1 MDRVFANFFRRRRE
15 ALPASTANTNQPQ
28 VTGATFEEKIVRVG
42 RPELALSVS
51 AVYRAVEL
59 RAKTEAQFSIQ
70 YQKMNAAGGNYVPD
84 MWGPGKNINY
94 LLQVQPNP
102 ISTAASLIEQVV
114 IRRLLL
120 GNAFVYIE
128 RDEWQD
134 PVNLW
139 LAECGG
145 YNELTGMYSIT
156 YLGENG
162 VRFKVDAPRKDVLH
176 FANTFRYQ
184 DGFWGIST
192 IKYAYDTLSLIKTE
206 SSQVLET
213 AAKGGR
219 VKGIISEK
227 QPSNGQGTLAFGV
240 LNPDQVQKTAKEMQD
255 KFYSGMDIV
264 GMHGLESFQS
274 ISMTAQ
280 DMQLLEHMNMGL
292 DDVARFF
299 GTPRPLLMLD
309 TNSHYTT
316 PTNATLEYMQRT
328 VQPDIIEIEQEM
340 NRKLLFRQDYGQRR
354 IHMCEQ
360 PLLRLDKEAQ
370 AKVDQL
376 QLQTGAA
383 TVNEIRAQYDRPSV
397 EGGDTIYVSTNLAE
411 LGSEKLRGSQ
421 GKDSGIQEVPAT
433 NSEGGTNPKMETE
446 TE

>member
-1 MDRVFANFFRRRRE
+1 MKRRE
-15 ALPASTANTNQPQ
+15 VSSGVPSTTDPSAASNQQ
-28 VTGATFEEKIVRVG
+28 TTTGATFEEKIVRVR
-42 RPELALSVS
+42 RPELALTVS

-59 RAKTEAQFSIQ
+59 RAKTEAQFAIQ
-70 YQKMNAAGGNYVPD
+70 YQKMNAAGGNFVPD

-102 ISTAASLIEQVV
+102 ISSAASLIEQVV

-128 RDEWQD
+128 RDEWKD
-134 PVNLW
+134 PVALW

-145 YNELTGMYSIT
+145 YNEITGTYALT
-156 YLGENG
+156 YLNERG
-162 VRFKVDAPRKDVLH
+162 VKFKVDAPREDVLH
-176 FANTFRYQ
+176 FPNTFRYY
-184 DGFWGIST
+184 DGFWGMST
-192 IKYAYDTLSLIKTE
+192 LQYAFDTLSLIKTE
-206 SSQVLET
+206 SNQALET

-219 VKGIISEK
+219 MKLIIGEEK
-227 QPSNGQGTLAFGV
+227 PPQGAGTLAFGLMNKGEIDKYAAE
-240 LNPDQVQKTAKEMQD
+240 LNEKVYQQ
-255 KFYSGMDIV
+255 DIV
-264 GMHGLESFQS
+264 GIRGLSALHN
-274 ISMTAQ
+274 ISMTSA
-280 DMQLLEHMNMGL
+280 DMQLMEHMNMGL

-299 GTPRPLLMLD
+299 GTPRPMLMLD

-316 PTNATLEYMQRT
+316 YTNATLEYLQRT
-328 VQPDIIEIEQEM
+328 VQPDVTEMEQEF
-340 NRKLLFRQDYGQRR
+340 NRKLLRREDFGRRR

-397 EGGDTIYVSTNLAE
+397 PNGDIVYVSTNLAE
-411 LGSEKLRGSQ
+411 LGSQKLN
-421 GKDSGIQEVPAT
+421 GKTEPQPEP
-433 NSEGGTNPKMETE
+433 NPEPQP
-446 TE
+446 

>member
-1 MDRVFANFFRRRRE
+1 MDRIFANFFRKRE
-15 ALPASTANTNQPQ
+15 AYGVPKTTDPSHASNQQ
-28 VTGATFEEKIVRVG
+28 IGGGTFEEKKVRV
-42 RPELALSVS
+42 RSPQMALAVS

-59 RAKTEAQFSIQ
+59 RAKTEAQFAIQ
-70 YQKMNAAGGNYVPD
+70 YQRMNREGGNFVPD
-84 MWGPGKNINY
+84 MWGVGKTINY

-114 IRRLLL
+114 IRRLMM
-120 GNAFVYIE
+120 GNAFIYIE
-128 RDEWQD
+128 RDVWGD
-134 PVNLW
+134 PVALW

-145 YNELTGMYSIT
+145 YNEIASTYTLT

-162 VRFKVDAPRKDVLH
+162 VRLKVEAPRGDVLH
-176 FANTFRYQ
+176 FPNTFRYY

-192 IKYAYDTLSLIKTE
+192 IQYAADTLSLIKTE
-206 SSQVLET
+206 SNQALET

-219 VKGIISEK
+219 MKAFIGEQPPASGYSPISQGLFDPK
-227 QPSNGQGTLAFGV
+227 QM
-240 LNPDQVQKTAKEMQD
+240 KRYAKEINEEIYNQ
-255 KFYSGMDIV
+255 DIV
-264 GMHGLESFQS
+264 SLYGLDKVVP
-274 ISMTAQ
+274 ISMSAQ
-280 DMQLLEHMNMGL
+280 DMQLMEHMNMGL

-316 PTNATLEYMQRT
+316 YTNATLEYLQRT
-328 VQPDIIEIEQEM
+328 VQPDITEMEQEF
-340 NRKLLFRQDYGQRR
+340 NRKLLGRKDFGSRR

-411 LGSEKLRGSQ
+411 LGSPKL
-421 GKDSGIQEVPAT
+421 SGEQPTQAEPNQET
-433 NSEGGTNPKMETE
+433 S
-446 TE
+446 

>member
-1 MDRVFANFFRRRRE
+1 MNIFSNFFRKRE
-15 ALPASTANTNQPQ
+15 ATGVPVTTDPAHPSNQQ
-28 VTGATFEEKIVRVG
+28 ATSATFEEKIVRVA
-42 RPELALSVS
+42 RPEMALTVS

-59 RAKTEAQFSIQ
+59 RAKTEAQFAIQ
-70 YQKMNAAGGNYVPD
+70 YQKMNAAGGNFVPD
-84 MWGPGKNINY
+84 MYGPGRGINY

-102 ISTAASLIEQVV
+102 ISTAASLIEQAV

-128 RDEWQD
+128 RDEWGD

-139 LAECGG
+139 LADCGG
-145 YNELTGMYSIT
+145 YDEITGTYNLV
-156 YLGENG
+156 YLGDDG
-162 VRFKVDAPRKDVLH
+162 VRFKVNALRKDVLH

-184 DGFWGIST
+184 QGFWGIST
-192 IKYAYDTLSLIKTE
+192 IKYAYDTLSLVKTE
-206 SSQVLET
+206 SNQALET

-219 VKGIISEK
+219 VKLIIGEEK
-227 QPSNGQGTLAFGV
+227 PANGQGTLAFGLMNKGEIDKYASE
-240 LNPDQVQKTAKEMQD
+240 LND
-255 KFYSGMDIV
+255 KVYQQDIV
-264 GMHGLESFQS
+264 GIRGLSALHN
-274 ISMTAQ
+274 ISMSAQ
-280 DMQLLEHMNMGL
+280 DMQLMEHMNMGL

-316 PTNATLEYMQRT
+316 YTNATLEYLQRT
-328 VQPDIIEIEQEM
+328 VQPDITEMEQEM
-340 NRKLLFRQDYGQRR
+340 NRKLLTREDFGKRR

-383 TVNEIRAQYDRPSV
+383 TVNEIRQQYDRPAV
-397 EGGDTIYVSTNLAE
+397 EGGDIIYVSTNLAE
-411 LGSEKLRGSQ
+411 LGSQKL
-421 GKDSGIQEVPAT
+421 SGEQPAPAQEQNPQEV
-433 NSEGGTNPKMETE
+433 
-446 TE
+446 

>member
-1 MDRVFANFFRRRRE
+1 MDRFFANFFKKRE
-15 ALPASTANTNQPQ
+15 AGVPVSTDPNHPTNQQ
-28 VTGATFEEKIVRVG
+28 ATGATFEEKIVRIS
-42 RPELALSVS
+42 RPELALTVS

-59 RAKTEAQFSIQ
+59 RAKTEAQFAIQ
-70 YQKMNAAGGNYVPD
+70 YQRMNREGGNFVQD
-84 MWGPGKNINY
+84 MWGPGRSINY

-120 GNAFVYIE
+120 GNSFVYIE
-128 RDEWQD
+128 RDEWGD
-134 PVNLW
+134 PLALW

-145 YNELTGMYSIT
+145 YDEVTGTYTLT

-162 VRFKVDAPRKDVLH
+162 VRFKVNAPRRDVLH

-184 DGFWGIST
+184 NGFWGLST
-192 IKYAYDTLSLIKTE
+192 IKYAADTLSLIRTE
-206 SSQVLET
+206 SNQALET

-219 VKGIISEK
+219 VKLIIGEEK
-227 QPSNGQGTLAFGV
+227 PAQGGGTLAAGLFSKGEIDKYARE
-240 LNPDQVQKTAKEMQD
+240 LNDRVYQQ
-255 KFYSGMDIV
+255 DIV
-264 GMHGLESFQS
+264 GIRGLSALHN
-274 ISMTAQ
+274 ISMSAQ
-280 DMQLLEHMNMGL
+280 DMQLMEHMNMGL
-292 DDVARFF
+292 DDVARYF

-316 PTNATLEYMQRT
+316 YTNATLEYLQRT
-328 VQPDIIEIEQEM
+328 VQPDITEMEQEM
-340 NRKLLFRQDYGQRR
+340 NRKLLTRDDFGKRR

-411 LGSEKLRGSQ
+411 LGSPKL
-421 GKDSGIQEVPAT
+421 SGAQPEPA
-433 NSEGGTNPKMETE
+433 EPKPEE
-446 TE
+446 P

>member
-1 MDRVFANFFRRRRE
+1 MDRIFANFFRKRE
-15 ALPASTANTNQPQ
+15 ATGVPVTTDPNHASNQQ
-28 VTGATFEEKIVRVG
+28 QATGATFEEKIARISPY
-42 RPELALSVS
+42 RPEMALVVS

-59 RAKTEAQFSIQ
+59 RAKTEAQFAIQ
-70 YQKMNAAGGNYVPD
+70 YQRMNREGGNFVAD
-84 MWGPGKNINY
+84 MWGPGKTINY

-120 GNAFVYIE
+120 GNAFIYIE
-128 RDEWQD
+128 RDEWKD
-134 PVNLW
+134 PMNLW

-145 YNELTGMYSIT
+145 YDEITGTYTLT

-162 VRFKVDAPRKDVLH
+162 VRFKVNAPRKDVLH
-176 FANTFRYQ
+176 FANTFRLQ
-184 DGFWGIST
+184 NGFWGMST
-192 IKYAYDTLSLIKTE
+192 IQYAADTLSLIRTE
-206 SSQVLET
+206 SNQALET

-219 VKGIISEK
+219 VKLIIGEQAPASGYSPISQGYFDPK
-227 QPSNGQGTLAFGV
+227 QMKQY
-240 LNPDQVQKTAKEMQD
+240 AKEVNDEIYQQD
-255 KFYSGMDIV
+255 VVSLR
-264 GMHGLESFQS
+264 GLDKVEN
-274 ISMTAQ
+274 ISMSAQ
-280 DMQLLEHMNMGL
+280 DMQLMEHMNMGL

-316 PTNATLEYMQRT
+316 YTNATLEYLQRT
-328 VQPDIIEIEQEM
+328 VQPDITEMEQEL
-340 NRKLLFRQDYGQRR
+340 NRKLLTRDDFGKRR

-383 TVNEIRAQYDRPSV
+383 TVNEIRQQYDRPAV

-411 LGSEKLRGSQ
+411 LGSPKLSGAQPTPPTEPNPDEK
-421 GKDSGIQEVPAT
+421 
-433 NSEGGTNPKMETE
+433 
-446 TE
+446 

>member
-1 MDRVFANFFRRRRE
+1 
-15 ALPASTANTNQPQ
+15 
-28 VTGATFEEKIVRVG
+28 
-42 RPELALSVS
+42 VS

-59 RAKTEAQFSIQ
+59 RAKTEAQFAIQ
-70 YQKMNAAGGNYVPD
+70 YQRKNKEGGNFMPD
-84 MWGPGKNINY
+84 MWGPGKTINY

-120 GNAFVYIE
+120 GNAFIYIE
-128 RDEWQD
+128 RDEWKD
-134 PVNLW
+134 PMNLW

-145 YNELTGMYSIT
+145 YDEITGTYTLT

-162 VRFKVDAPRKDVLH
+162 VRFKVNAPRRDVLH

-184 DGFWGIST
+184 NGFWGIST

-206 SSQVLET
+206 SNQSLET

-219 VKGIISEK
+219 VKLIIGEQPPASGYSPISQGLFDPK
-227 QPSNGQGTLAFGV
+227 QMKQYAQEVNEEIYKQDVVSLRGL
-240 LNPDQVQKTAKEMQD
+240 DKVQN
-255 KFYSGMDIV
+255 
-264 GMHGLESFQS
+264 
-274 ISMTAQ
+274 ISMSAQ
-280 DMQLLEHMNMGL
+280 DMQLMEHMNMGL

-316 PTNATLEYMQRT
+316 YTNATLEYLQRT
-328 VQPDIIEIEQEM
+328 VQPDITEMEQEM
-340 NRKLLFRQDYGQRR
+340 NRKLLTRDDFGKRR

-370 AKVDQL
+370 AKVDKMQL
-376 QLQTGAA
+376 ETGAA
-383 TVNEIRAQYDRPSV
+383 TVNEIRQQYDRPAV
-397 EGGDTIYVSTNLAE
+397 EGGDIIYVSTNLAE
-411 LGSEKLRGSQ
+411 LGSQKLSGAQPTPAQTEPNPEEK
-421 GKDSGIQEVPAT
+421 
-433 NSEGGTNPKMETE
+433 
-446 TE
+446 

>member
-1 MDRVFANFFRRRRE
+1 MNILGNLFTPTGTIPMKRRE
-15 ALPASTANTNQPQ
+15 VSSGVPSTTDPSAASNQQ
-28 VTGATFEEKIVRVG
+28 TTTGATFEEKIVRVR
-42 RPELALSVS
+42 RPELALTVS

-59 RAKTEAQFSIQ
+59 RAKTEAQFAIQ
-70 YQKMNAAGGNYVPD
+70 YQKMNAAGGNFVPD

-102 ISTAASLIEQVV
+102 ISSAASLIEQVV

-128 RDEWQD
+128 RDEWKD
-134 PVNLW
+134 PVALW

-145 YNELTGMYSIT
+145 YNEITGTYALT
-156 YLGENG
+156 YLNERG
-162 VRFKVDAPRKDVLH
+162 VKFKVDAPREDVLH
-176 FANTFRYQ
+176 FPNTFRYY
-184 DGFWGIST
+184 DGFWGMST
-192 IKYAYDTLSLIKTE
+192 LQYAFDTLSLIKTE
-206 SSQVLET
+206 SNQALET

-219 VKGIISEK
+219 MKLIIGEEK
-227 QPSNGQGTLAFGV
+227 PPQGAGTLAFGLMNKGEIDKYAAE
-240 LNPDQVQKTAKEMQD
+240 LNEKVYQQ
-255 KFYSGMDIV
+255 DIV
-264 GMHGLESFQS
+264 GIRGLSALHN
-274 ISMTAQ
+274 ISMTSA
-280 DMQLLEHMNMGL
+280 DMQLMEHMNMGL

-299 GTPRPLLMLD
+299 GTPRPMLMLD

-316 PTNATLEYMQRT
+316 YTNATLEYLQRT
-328 VQPDIIEIEQEM
+328 VQPDVTEMEQEF
-340 NRKLLFRQDYGQRR
+340 NRKLLRREDFGRRR

-397 EGGDTIYVSTNLAE
+397 PNGDIVYVSTNLAE
-411 LGSEKLRGSQ
+411 LGSQKLNGNT
-421 GKDSGIQEVPAT
+421 EPT
-433 NSEGGTNPKMETE
+433 PEPNPEPQP
-446 TE
+446 

>member
-1 MDRVFANFFRRRRE
+1 MNILTNLFTPTGTIPMKRRE
-15 ALPASTANTNQPQ
+15 VSSGVPSTTDPSAASNQQ
-28 VTGATFEEKIVRVG
+28 TTGATYEEKIVRVR
-42 RPELALSVS
+42 RPELALTVS

-59 RAKTEAQFSIQ
+59 RAKTEAQFCVQ
-70 YQKMNAAGGNYVPD
+70 YQKMNAAGGNFVPD

-102 ISTAASLIEQVV
+102 ISSAASLIEQVV

-128 RDEWQD
+128 RDEWKD
-134 PVNLW
+134 PVALW

-145 YNELTGMYSIT
+145 YNEITGTYALT
-156 YLGENG
+156 YLNERG
-162 VRFKVDAPRKDVLH
+162 VKFKVDAPREDVLH
-176 FANTFRYQ
+176 FPNTFRYY
-184 DGFWGIST
+184 DGFWGMST
-192 IKYAYDTLSLIKTE
+192 LQYAFDTLSLIKTE
-206 SSQVLET
+206 SNQALET

-219 VKGIISEK
+219 MKLIIGEEK
-227 QPSNGQGTLAFGV
+227 PPQGAGTLAFGLMNKGEIDKYAAE
-240 LNPDQVQKTAKEMQD
+240 LNEKVYQQ
-255 KFYSGMDIV
+255 DIV
-264 GMHGLESFQS
+264 GIRGLSALHN
-274 ISMTAQ
+274 ISMTSA
-280 DMQLLEHMNMGL
+280 DMQLMEHMNMGL

-299 GTPRPLLMLD
+299 GTPRPMLMLD

-316 PTNATLEYMQRT
+316 YTNATLEYLQRT
-328 VQPDIIEIEQEM
+328 VQPDVTEMEQEF
-340 NRKLLFRQDYGQRR
+340 NRKLLRREDFGRRR

-397 EGGDTIYVSTNLAE
+397 PNGDIVYVSTNLAE
-411 LGSEKLRGSQ
+411 LGSQKLNGNTEPTPEPN
-421 GKDSGIQEVPAT
+421 QEPQ
-433 NSEGGTNPKMETE
+433 P
-446 TE
+446 

>member
-1 MDRVFANFFRRRRE
+1 MRLFNLFTPTGIIPKNRE
-15 ALPASTANTNQPQ
+15 SVPGVPASTDPNHPSNQQ
-28 VTGATFEEKIVRVG
+28 QTSGASFEEKIVRIG
-42 RPELALSVS
+42 RPELALTVS

-59 RAKTEAQFSIQ
+59 RAKTEAQFAIQ
-70 YQKMNAAGGNYVPD
+70 YQKMNAAGGNFVPD

-120 GNAFVYIE
+120 GNAFIYIE
-128 RDEWQD
+128 RDEWGD
-134 PVNLW
+134 PTQLW
-139 LAECGG
+139 LADCGG
-145 YNELTGMYSIT
+145 YNEITGTYALT

-162 VRFKVDAPRKDVLH
+162 VRFEVNAPRKDVLH

-184 DGFWGIST
+184 QGFWGIST
-192 IKYAYDTLSLIKTE
+192 IKYAYDTLSLVKTE
-206 SSQVLET
+206 SNQALET

-219 VKGIISEK
+219 VKLIIGEEK
-227 QPSNGQGTLAFGV
+227 PSNGLGTLAFGMMNKGEIDKYAAE
-240 LNPDQVQKTAKEMQD
+240 LNEKVYQQ
-255 KFYSGMDIV
+255 DIV
-264 GMHGLESFQS
+264 GIRGLTALHN
-274 ISMTAQ
+274 ISMSAQ
-280 DMQLLEHMNMGL
+280 DMQLMEHMNMGL

-316 PTNATLEYMQRT
+316 YTNATLEYLQRT
-328 VQPDIIEIEQEM
+328 VQPDITEMEQEL
-340 NRKLLFRQDYGQRR
+340 NRKLLTREDFGKRR

-383 TVNEIRAQYDRPSV
+383 TVNEIRQQYDRPAV
-397 EGGDTIYVSTNLAE
+397 EGGDIIYVSTNLAE
-411 LGSEKLRGSQ
+411 LGSPKL
-421 GKDSGIQEVPAT
+421 SGAQPTPAEPPK
-433 NSEGGTNPKMETE
+433 EGEPTA
-446 TE
+446 

>member
-1 MDRVFANFFRRRRE
+1 MNIFSNFFRKRE
-15 ALPASTANTNQPQ
+15 ATGVPVTTDPNHPSNQPQ
-28 VTGATFEEKIVRVG
+28 ATGASFEEKIVRVS
-42 RPELALSVS
+42 RPELALTVS

-59 RAKTEAQFSIQ
+59 RAKTEAQFAIQ
-70 YQKMNAAGGNYVPD
+70 YQKMNAAGGNFVPD
-84 MWGPGKNINY
+84 MYGPGRGINY

-102 ISTAASLIEQVV
+102 ISTAASLIEQAV

-128 RDEWQD
+128 RDEWGD

-139 LAECGG
+139 LADCGG
-145 YNELTGMYSIT
+145 YDEITGTYNLV
-156 YLGENG
+156 YLGDNG
-162 VRFKVDAPRKDVLH
+162 VRFKVNALRKDVLH

-184 DGFWGIST
+184 QGFWGIST
-192 IKYAYDTLSLIKTE
+192 IKYAYDTLSLVKTE
-206 SSQVLET
+206 SNQALET

-219 VKGIISEK
+219 VKLIIGEEK
-227 QPSNGQGTLAFGV
+227 PANGQGTLAYGFMNKGEIEKYATE
-240 LNPDQVQKTAKEMQD
+240 LNNKVYQQ
-255 KFYSGMDIV
+255 DIV
-264 GMHGLESFQS
+264 GIRGLSALHN
-274 ISMTAQ
+274 ISMSAQ
-280 DMQLLEHMNMGL
+280 DMQLMEHMNMGL

-316 PTNATLEYMQRT
+316 YTNATLEYLQRT
-328 VQPDIIEIEQEM
+328 VQPDITEMEQEL
-340 NRKLLFRQDYGQRR
+340 NRKLLTREDFGRRR

-383 TVNEIRAQYDRPSV
+383 TVNEIRQQYDRPSV
-397 EGGDTIYVSTNLAE
+397 DGGDIIYVSTNLAE
-411 LGSEKLRGSQ
+411 LGSPKL
-421 GKDSGIQEVPAT
+421 SGEQQAPTQEPNQQEV
-433 NSEGGTNPKMETE
+433 
-446 TE
+446 

>member
-1 MDRVFANFFRRRRE
+1 MNILSNLFTPTGTIPWKRRE
-15 ALPASTANTNQPQ
+15 VSSGVPSTTDPSAASNQQ
-28 VTGATFEEKIVRVG
+28 TTTGATYEEKIVRVR
-42 RPELALSVS
+42 RPELALTVS

-59 RAKTEAQFSIQ
+59 RAKTEAQFCVQ
-70 YQKMNAAGGNYVPD
+70 YQKMNAAGGNFIPD

-102 ISTAASLIEQVV
+102 ISSAASLIEQVV

-128 RDEWQD
+128 RDEWED
-134 PVNLW
+134 PVALW

-145 YNELTGMYSIT
+145 YNDVTGTYALT
-156 YLGENG
+156 YLNERG
-162 VRFKVDAPRKDVLH
+162 VKFKVDAPREDVLH
-176 FANTFRYQ
+176 FPNTFRYY
-184 DGFWGIST
+184 DGFWGMST
-192 IKYAYDTLSLIKTE
+192 LQYAFDTLSLIKTE
-206 SSQVLET
+206 SNQALET

-219 VKGIISEK
+219 MKLIIGEEK
-227 QPSNGQGTLAFGV
+227 PPQGAGTLAFGLMNKGEIDKYAAE
-240 LNPDQVQKTAKEMQD
+240 LNEKVYQQ
-255 KFYSGMDIV
+255 DIV
-264 GMHGLESFQS
+264 GIRGLSALHN
-274 ISMTAQ
+274 ISMTSA
-280 DMQLLEHMNMGL
+280 DMQLMEHMNMGL

-299 GTPRPLLMLD
+299 GTPRPMLMLD

-316 PTNATLEYMQRT
+316 YTNATLEYLQRT
-328 VQPDIIEIEQEM
+328 VQPDVTEMEQEF
-340 NRKLLFRQDYGQRR
+340 NRKLLRREDFGRRR

-397 EGGDTIYVSTNLAE
+397 PNGDIVYVSTNLAE
-411 LGSEKLRGSQ
+411 LGSQKLNGNTEPTPEPN
-421 GKDSGIQEVPAT
+421 QEQP
-433 NSEGGTNPKMETE
+433 
-446 TE
+446 

>member
-1 MDRVFANFFRRRRE
+1 MDNFFIKMFRRE
-15 ALPASTANTNQPQ
+15 AKATSGVPVSTDPNHPSNQK
-28 VTGATFEEKIVRVG
+28 TTAATYAEKIVRIG
-42 RPELALSVS
+42 RPELALTVS

-59 RAKTEAQFSIQ
+59 RAKTEAQFAIQ
-70 YQKMNAAGGNYVPD
+70 YQRMSREGGNFVPD
-84 MWGPGKNINY
+84 MWGPGKTINY

-120 GNAFVYIE
+120 GNSFVYIE
-128 RDEWQD
+128 RDEWGD
-134 PVNLW
+134 PMNLW

-145 YNELTGMYSIT
+145 YNEISGTYTLT

-162 VRFKVDAPRKDVLH
+162 VRFRVDAPRRDVLH
-176 FANTFRYQ
+176 FANTFRRLE
-184 DGFWGIST
+184 GFWGIST
-192 IKYAYDTLSLIKTE
+192 IQYAYDTLSLVKTE
-206 SSQVLET
+206 SNQALET

-219 VKGIISEK
+219 VKLIVGEER
-227 QPSNGQGTLAFGV
+227 PATGQGTLAYG
-240 LNPDQVQKTAKEMQD
+240 LMDKKQIDKYAEELSEKMYAQD
-255 KFYSGMDIV
+255 IIGIR
-264 GMHGLESFQS
+264 GLSALHN
-274 ISMTAQ
+274 ISMTSQ
-280 DMQLLEHMNMGL
+280 DMQLMEHMNMGL

-316 PTNATLEYMQRT
+316 YTNATLEYLQRT
-328 VQPDIIEIEQEM
+328 VQPDITEMEQEM
-340 NRKLLFRQDYGQRR
+340 NRKLLTREDFGKRR

-383 TVNEIRAQYDRPSV
+383 TVNEIRQQYDRPAV
-397 EGGDTIYVSTNLAE
+397 EGGDIIYVSTNLAE
-411 LGSEKLRGSQ
+411 LGSPKL
-421 GKDSGIQEVPAT
+421 SGVV
-433 NSEGGTNPKMETE
+433 EGGRPAATDGNAE
-446 TE
+446 